1 MTLEDENVFPFDED
15 FVNNY
20 RPTSQF
26 SVEAGSSVA
35 EASVKHSA
43 QNVGGT
49 ESMPLKLNKSFFI
62 VTEETLKMSKEY
74 DMKVYN
80 CTFKLTNR
88 FLKRLLG
95 LSNASSPTL
104 NSGGNFMNASTG
116 IQISQL

>member
-1 MTLEDENVFPFDED
+1 M
-15 FVNNY
+15 
-20 RPTSQF
+20 
-26 SVEAGSSVA
+26 
-35 EASVKHSA
+35 KHSA

-74 DMKVYN
+74 DMKIYN

-88 FLKRLLG
+88 FLKGLLG